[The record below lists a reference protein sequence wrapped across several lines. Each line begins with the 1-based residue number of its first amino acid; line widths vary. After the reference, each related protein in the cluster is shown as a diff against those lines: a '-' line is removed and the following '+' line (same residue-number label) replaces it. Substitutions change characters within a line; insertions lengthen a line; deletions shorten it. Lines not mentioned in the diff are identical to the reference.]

1 MIKSQKGKFLR
12 NAKVKSKKFILVLL
26 YCCIVVLLYCPLPV
40 FANDEGKPLGELKGL
55 PGAYEPGG
63 SIETAGTTLSK
74 IFTNTFGVMT
84 IIAGLMF
91 ILYFILGG
99 ISWIAAG
106 GQPDKVENA
115 KKQMTN
121 AVIGLI
127 IVVAAY
133 GIAFI
138 VGNVLGIPILQPG
151 LFLEKISPG
160 GN

>member
-1 MIKSQKGKFLR
+1 MK
-12 NAKVKSKKFILVLL
+12 KSKKSKGKSKKIIWLFGYLVIWLL
-26 YCCIVVLLYCPLPV
+26 NASPV

-55 PGAYEPGG
+55 PGAYEPGEG
-63 SIETAGTTLSK
+63 IVGAGTTLRN

-84 IIAGLMF
+84 IVAGLMF
-91 ILYFILGG
+91 ILYFVLGG
-99 ISWIAAG
+99 ISWITAG

-151 LFLEKISPG
+151 LFLEKIKPG
-160 GN
+160 GR